1 MNGGGLAV
9 NRSKAS
15 IGGAFRGKRVF
26 GDDEI
31 SGVAKC
37 KIGRTIK
44 HGIIVG
50 LTLFLSA
57 CTTLMPLPPL
67 ATVVTEEARY
77 FAMIGR
83 LSIRRQDRFDSV
95 KMVWTRAEREER
107 LQFFTPF
114 GSQVAEIV
122 KEIRADK
129 SVQVTLNNGSQIT
142 RAATMDE
149 LTEAALGVALEVDQI
164 ARWVQ
169 GIGVVDNVSQDIQ
182 LRDGTLWHVTAERFQ
197 DALPHRYAS
206 RIAAVKDGGDVSLKL
221 VVDEW
226 AAK

>member
-9 NRSKAS
+9 NRSKTS

-95 KMVWTRAEREER
+95 KMVWTRSEREER

-197 DALPHRYAS
+197 DALPHRHAS